1 MRQLIIICLYFAL
14 LFILAW
20 YIGEIGARNARRAKE
35 YFKLH
40 NEISELVR
48 IKERNEANFD
58 MISGEIERLRGLKHK
73 EPKLTDDLEDE
84 FLKQLGRQ

>member
-14 LFILAW
+14 LLAVAFTLKN
-20 YIGEIGARNARRAKE
+20 IGARNARRARE

-40 NEISELVR
+40 NEISELDR

-84 FLKQLGRQ
+84 FLKQWDRI

>member
-20 YIGEIGARNARRAKE
+20 YIGEIDARNARRAKE
-35 YFKLH
+35 YFKLY

-48 IKERNEANFD
+48 TKERNEANFD
-58 MISGEIERLRGLKHK
+58 MISGEIERLRALKHK

-84 FLKQLGRQ
+84 FLKQWDRI